1 MIKDLIP
8 VACNIKIDRRLL
20 INAVFYLTKTGCQ
33 WRQLPK
39 DFPKWK
45 AVYSFFERM
54 RRGRNI
60 WEKIMDRLVLY
71 SREKL
76 RCIEEPRYAIVDSRS
91 TKTHNRFEEIGFDG
105 YKKNKRYKSPTS

>member
-1 MIKDLIP
+1 M
-8 VACNIKIDRRLL
+8 
-20 INAVFYLTKTGCQ
+20 TQ
-33 WRQLPK
+33 
-39 DFPKWK
+39 
-45 AVYSFFERM
+45 ERKKCLECISVM
-54 RRGRNI
+54 TQERKKCLECISVMTQERNI

-76 RCIEEPRYAIVDSRS
+76 RCIEEPSYAIVDSRS

>member
-1 MIKDLIP
+1 M
-8 VACNIKIDRRLL
+8 
-20 INAVFYLTKTGCQ
+20 TQ
-33 WRQLPK
+33 
-39 DFPKWK
+39 
-45 AVYSFFERM
+45 E
-54 RRGRNI
+54 RNI

-105 YKKNKRYKSPTS
+105 YKKK